1 MNPQTWVDGIYIG
14 SVYALIALSMTI
26 VYQPT
31 RIMNFA
37 QGEGFILGAAV
48 GYQTI
53 GVWHWPLWRAGAIL
67 LILALIMGYIM
78 ERMIMLPVQLSGSR
92 FAWIIATL
100 AAALVFQSI
109 FNLPYANVTFSYFEF
124 FKVNLHFFG
133 AQISVQKILV
143 FSFMI
148 FATVLYDQVLKRTL
162 WGRSIRAVAHN
173 NDTSVILGIPTKLVI
188 KVAFITGTVVVACAG
203 LLAAPVIIVAPAS
216 GLFFTIQGF
225 TAAIIGGVGSPKGAV
240 IGGLLIGVLDSVVRS
255 SLGGT
260 WGLFSTFVALAVIL
274 VVRPNGFFGK
284 RVVGR

>member
-1 MNPQTWVDGIYIG
+1 MDLQIWVEGLYIG
-14 SVYALIALSMTI
+14 SVYALIALSMTV

-37 QGEGFILGAAV
+37 QGEGFVLGAAI

-53 GVWHWPLWRAGAIL
+53 GVWHWPVWQAGAALIL
-67 LILALIMGYIM
+67 LAMAMGYVM
-78 ERMIMLPVQLSGSR
+78 ERMVMLPVQLSGNR

-100 AAALVFQSI
+100 AAALIFQSL
-109 FNLPYANVTFSYFEF
+109 FNLPYANVTFGYFEF
-124 FKVNLHFFG
+124 FKTRANIFG
-133 AQISVQKILV
+133 AHIAMQKILV
-143 FSFMI
+143 FTFMV
-148 FATVLYDQVLKRTL
+148 FAAVFYDQLLKRTL

-173 NDTSVILGIPTKLVI
+173 NDTSIILGIPTKLVI
-188 KVAFITGTVVVACAG
+188 KVAFISGTVLIACAG
-203 LLAAPVIIVAPAS
+203 FLAAPVIIVAPAS

-240 IGGLLIGVLDSVVRS
+240 AGGLMIGILDSVVRS

-260 WGLFSTFVALAVIL
+260 WGVFSTVMALALIL